1 MFTECFP
8 HDGER
13 TVFLA
18 NPPSPPWDLPSQELN
33 SSIDSSLKTRSGDE
47 GPHYPVK
54 RSSMAVSGSLL
65 QAAVSWQ
72 RTHGP
77 WEVGSSTRGWS
88 HLTYVLTN
96 NTLHLNQIL
105 VWTAALHHQK
115 TEACSGSNET
125 YDAGQGKG
133 SPALAKGSL
142 IDSGKEVTPPP
153 HWASSCVFSPKL
165 LGLHILS
172 LCPFHLFLVKT
183 FKIFYSSY
191 FKIGNIYKTLVTRS
205 YNRTLVHF
213 PTRAFDPSHAFLAST
228 KSEIV
233 LFVFCSW
240 LISLNFMSFWLIQV
254 APDDMILPFW
264 CLNNKYV
271 VYMYHVFFAH
281 LCGLILVFWLLWT
294 VLQSTWKWRHLR
306 NHWGHWKTIWWAIF
320 LSSSHFSFALVAV
333 HFCCTH

>member
-1 MFTECFP
+1 MFSLTTLCTWTKSWCGQPLFTIKKPKLALVLMKPMMLGKVKDHQLWQKEAWL
-8 HDGER
+8 
-13 TVFLA
+13 TVVRK
-18 NPPSPPWDLPSQELN
+18 SP
-33 SSIDSSLKTRSGDE
+33 
-47 GPHYPVK
+47 
-54 RSSMAVSGSLL
+54 
-65 QAAVSWQ
+65 
-72 RTHGP
+72 
-77 WEVGSSTRGWS
+77 
-88 HLTYVLTN
+88 
-96 NTLHLNQIL
+96 
-105 VWTAALHHQK
+105 
-115 TEACSGSNET
+115 
-125 YDAGQGKG
+125 
-133 SPALAKGSL
+133 
-142 IDSGKEVTPPP
+142 PPP